1 MRTLRLREGRVM
13 QGLAGRTLTIS
24 TGLAMTGLA
33 MTAFAA
39 LAGSALADEQAKRDA
54 FAAVGIIDA
63 ADRSEEHTSELQSL
77 MRISYAVFWLKK
89 KKKYTRL
96 NSTTQKRTL

>member
-33 MTAFAA
+33 MTALAA

-63 ADRSEEHTSELQSL
+63 AELDALRGREGGQNVTVATDPEL
-77 MRISYAVFWLKK
+77 TATAAGGSYTPPQAPKG
-89 KKKYTRL
+89 
-96 NSTTQKRTL
+96 